1 MLRLIEAHRHL
12 GVSIDGASPK
22 WMGKMME
29 NPIKNGIFWGTPIFM
44 ETPGILERYERVLQ
58 APWRHVFC
66 GLGGDVDVNV
76 MLLNGDARGNLAE
89 NHGTSWDFIGKSMS
103 Q

>member
-1 MLRLIEAHRHL
+1 
-12 GVSIDGASPK
+12 
-22 WMGKMME
+22 MME